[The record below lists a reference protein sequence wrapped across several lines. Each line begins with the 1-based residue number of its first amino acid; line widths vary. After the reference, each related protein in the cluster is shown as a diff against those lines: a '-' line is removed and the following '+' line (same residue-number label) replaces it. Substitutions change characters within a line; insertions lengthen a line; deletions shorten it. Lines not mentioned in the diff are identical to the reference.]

1 MYFCDI
7 YLSNKTHKPNLN
19 INWFIGC
26 KIKVSADARPSEEE
40 EEEELLQLDV
50 LHQDIRKGTKPLLY
64 TTAIWWSDDAL
75 AASRTVFTEARNKV
89 NNQRNMFKSL

>member
-7 YLSNKTHKPNLN
+7 YLSHKTHKPNLN
-19 INWFIGC
+19 INWFSGC
-26 KIKVSADARPSEEE
+26 FGKIKVSADARPSEE

-64 TTAIWWSDDAL
+64 TTAIWWPDDAS
-75 AASRTVFTEARNKV
+75 AARRTVFTEA
-89 NNQRNMFKSL
+89 